1 MKQISSMIGLKK
13 SAARPRL
20 ACEITTKRVIAGRAA
35 DRATALEVFAARELN
50 DGSVVPNL
58 EGNNIHDA
66 AAIRSAISGALAPL
80 SGRWRDVIAVLP
92 DAAVRVLLVEFEA
105 LPAKAEERDSV
116 IRFRLKKS
124 LPFDVEQA
132 ALSCDIK
139 RANGSVQVVA
149 AVCPRDVLNEYE
161 SAFRDAGYA
170 PGIVLPSSLASLGLV
185 DAELPTLL
193 LKVDAANVTVA
204 AVVKQE
210 LRLMRTLDNPHGANV
225 AAAEL
230 AETVLPSIVFF
241 EDTFGARIERIFVTG
256 LFSLEE
262 IGPMLHQHTG
272 AQVEQLAPK
281 LTSGSNLSGRD
292 FEPSMMAGV
301 AGALLAS

>member
-1 MKQISSMIGLKK
+1 MKQISNMIGLKK
-13 SAARPRL
+13 SLARPRL
-20 ACEITTKRVIAGRAA
+20 ACEITTRRVVAARAGE
-35 DRATALEVFAARELN
+35 RATALELFTARELN
-50 DGSVVPNL
+50 DGTVTPNL
-58 EGNNIHDA
+58 SGSNIQDTA
-66 AAIRSAISGALAPL
+66 GIRNAITSVLEPV
-80 SGRWRDVIAVLP
+80 SGRLRDVIAVLP

-105 LPAKAEERDSV
+105 LPTKAQEREAV

-132 ALSCDIK
+132 ALSCDI
-139 RANGSVQVVA
+139 RRTNSSIQVVA
-149 AVCPRDVLNEYE
+149 AVCPREILNEYE

-185 DAELPTLL
+185 DAEQPTLL
-193 LKVDAANVTVA
+193 LKVDPANVTVA

-210 LRLMRTLDNPHGANV
+210 LRLMRTLDNPHGENV

-256 LFSLEE
+256 VFSLHE
-262 IGPMLHQHTG
+262 IGPMLQQQTG

-281 LTSGSNLSGRD
+281 LSSGANLSGADR
-292 FEPSMMAGV
+292 EPSMMAGV